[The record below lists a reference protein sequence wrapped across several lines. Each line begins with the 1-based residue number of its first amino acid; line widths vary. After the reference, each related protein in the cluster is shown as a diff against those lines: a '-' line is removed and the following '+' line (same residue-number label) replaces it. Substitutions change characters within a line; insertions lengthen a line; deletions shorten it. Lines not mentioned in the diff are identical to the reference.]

1 MLDNY
6 RIIDT
11 KDKPITTICTGIYIF
26 HISEAS
32 YFNIKNPENSIKV
45 IASIYI
51 PQNHYEK
58 IIEDLAKYNK
68 YISYSYKLDGIIIG
82 ISNIGPQ
89 YNQLERKINRKPVE
103 ILSDDRL
110 ISKVEMITNNNA
122 LYQLINNKGD
132 IEIAVEIDIFQNY
145 QSFDL

>member
-11 KDKPITTICTGIYIF
+11 KDKPITTISTGIYIF

-51 PQNHYEK
+51 PQNSYEK
-58 IIEDLAKYNK
+58 IIEDLEKYNK
-68 YISYSYKLDGIIIG
+68 RISDSYKLDGIIIG
-82 ISNIGPQ
+82 IYHGGSQ

-103 ILSDDRL
+103 ILSDESL
-110 ISKVEMITNNNA
+110 ISKVEMITNNKA

-132 IEIAVEIDIFQNY
+132 IEIAVEINIFQNY
-145 QSFDL
+145 QSLNL

>member
-1 MLDNY
+1 MLDLY

-11 KDKPITTICTGIYIF
+11 KDKPITTISTGIYIF

-32 YFNIKNPENSIKV
+32 YLNIKKQENSIEV

-51 PQNHYEK
+51 PQNSYEK
-58 IIEDLAKYNK
+58 IIEDISKYNK
-68 YISYSYKLDGIIIG
+68 YISYLYKLNGIIIR
-82 ISNIGPQ
+82 ISHEGPQ

-103 ILSDDRL
+103 ILPDDSL
-110 ISKVEMITNNNA
+110 ISKVEMITNNKA

-132 IEIAVEIDIFQNY
+132 IEIAVKIDIFQNY
-145 QSFDL
+145 QSFNL

>member
-11 KDKPITTICTGIYIF
+11 KDKPITTISTGIYIF

-51 PQNHYEK
+51 PQNSYEK

-68 YISYSYKLDGIIIG
+68 EISDLYKLDGIIIG
-82 ISNIGPQ
+82 ISHGGPQ
-89 YNQLERKINRKPVE
+89 YNQLERKINRKSVE
-103 ILSDDRL
+103 ILSDDSL
-110 ISKVEMITNNNA
+110 ISKVEIITNNKA
-122 LYQLINNKGD
+122 LYQLMNNKGD
-132 IEIAVEIDIFQNY
+132 IEIAVKINIFQNY
-145 QSFDL
+145 QSLYL

>member
-11 KDKPITTICTGIYIF
+11 KDKPITTIGTGIYIF

-32 YFNIKNPENSIKV
+32 YFNIKNLKNSIEV

-51 PQNHYEK
+51 PQNPYEK

-82 ISNIGPQ
+82 ISHRGPR

-132 IEIAVEIDIFQNY
+132 IEIAVEIDIFKNY
-145 QSFDL
+145 RSLNL

>member
-11 KDKPITTICTGIYIF
+11 KDKPITTIGTGIYIF

-32 YFNIKNPENSIKV
+32 YFNIKNLKNSIEV
-45 IASIYI
+45 IASIYL

-58 IIEDLAKYNK
+58 IIEDLSKYNK
-68 YISYSYKLDGIIIG
+68 KISDSYKLDGIIIG
-82 ISNIGPQ
+82 ISHRGPR

-103 ILSDDRL
+103 ILSDDSL
-110 ISKVEMITNNNA
+110 ISKVEMVTNNNA

-132 IEIAVEIDIFQNY
+132 IEIAVEIDIFKNY
-145 QSFDL
+145 RSLNL

>member
-11 KDKPITTICTGIYIF
+11 KDKPITTIGTGIYIF

-32 YFNIKNPENSIKV
+32 YFNIKNPENSIEV

-51 PQNHYEK
+51 PQNPYEK

-68 YISYSYKLDGIIIG
+68 KISDSYKLDGIIIG
-82 ISNIGPQ
+82 ISHRGPR

-103 ILSDDRL
+103 ILSDDSL
-110 ISKVEMITNNNA
+110 ISKVEIITNNNA

-132 IEIAVEIDIFQNY
+132 IEIAVKIDIFKNY
-145 QSFDL
+145 RSSDL

>member
-1 MLDNY
+1 LQ
-6 RIIDT
+6 
-11 KDKPITTICTGIYIF
+11 
-26 HISEAS
+26 
-32 YFNIKNPENSIKV
+32 V
-45 IASIYI
+45 YI

-132 IEIAVEIDIFQNY
+132 IEIAVKKIFSKTIKALVY
-145 QSFDL
+145 KIF

>member
-1 MLDNY
+1 MLDLY

-11 KDKPITTICTGIYIF
+11 KDKPITTISTGIHIF

-32 YFNIKNPENSIKV
+32 YLNIKNQENSIKV

-51 PQNHYEK
+51 PQNSYEK

-68 YISYSYKLDGIIIG
+68 KISDSYKLDGIIIY
-82 ISNIGPQ
+82 IFHIGSQ
-89 YNQLERKINRKPVE
+89 HNQLERKINRKPVE
-103 ILSDDRL
+103 ILPDDSL
-110 ISKVEMITNNNA
+110 ISKVEMITNNKA

-132 IEIAVEIDIFQNY
+132 VKIAVKISIF
-145 QSFDL
+145 

>member
-1 MLDNY
+1 MLDLY

-11 KDKPITTICTGIYIF
+11 KDKPITTISTGIYIF

-32 YFNIKNPENSIKV
+32 YLNIKNPENSIKV

-51 PQNHYEK
+51 PQNSYEK

-68 YISYSYKLDGIIIG
+68 KISDSYKLDGIIIG
-82 ISNIGPQ
+82 ISNRGSQ

-103 ILSDDRL
+103 ILPDDSL
-110 ISKVEMITNNNA
+110 ISKVEMITNNKA

-132 IEIAVEIDIFQNY
+132 IEIAVKINIFPKL
-145 QSFDL
+145 SKL

>member
-11 KDKPITTICTGIYIF
+11 KDNPITTIGTGIYIF

-32 YFNIKNPENSIKV
+32 YFNIKNPENPIEV

-51 PQNHYEK
+51 PQNPYEK

-68 YISYSYKLDGIIIG
+68 KISDSYKLDGIIIG
-82 ISNIGPQ
+82 ISHRGPR

-103 ILSDDRL
+103 ILSDDSL

-132 IEIAVEIDIFQNY
+132 IEIAVKINIFQNY
-145 QSFDL
+145 QSLDL

>member
-1 MLDNY
+1 MLDIY

-11 KDKPITTICTGIYIF
+11 KDKLITTISTGIYIF

-32 YFNIKNPENSIKV
+32 YFNIKNPENPIEV

-51 PQNHYEK
+51 PQNPYEK

-68 YISYSYKLDGIIIG
+68 KISDSYKLDGIIIR
-82 ISNIGPQ
+82 ISHRGPR
-89 YNQLERKINRKPVE
+89 YNQLEKKINRKPVE
-103 ILSDDRL
+103 ILPDDSL
-110 ISKVEMITNNNA
+110 ISKVEMITNNVG

-132 IEIAVEIDIFQNY
+132 VKIAVKISIF
-145 QSFDL
+145 

>member
-11 KDKPITTICTGIYIF
+11 KDELITTISTGIYIF

-45 IASIYI
+45 IASIYV
-51 PQNHYEK
+51 PQNHYEE

-68 YISYSYKLDGIIIG
+68 KISDSYKLDGIIIG
-82 ISNIGPQ
+82 ISNRGSQ

-103 ILSDDRL
+103 ILSDDSL
-110 ISKVEMITNNNA
+110 ISKVEMITNNKA

-132 IEIAVEIDIFQNY
+132 IEIAVKINIFQNY
-145 QSFDL
+145 QSFGL